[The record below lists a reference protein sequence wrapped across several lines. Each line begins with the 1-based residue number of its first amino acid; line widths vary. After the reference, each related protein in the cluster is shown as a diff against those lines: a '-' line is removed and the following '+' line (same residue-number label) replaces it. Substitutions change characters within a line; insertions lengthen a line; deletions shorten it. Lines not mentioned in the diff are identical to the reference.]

1 MQMQENSPLIL
12 NIESAT
18 DICSVALS
26 RGVQILAFKE
36 TEETFAHSKVLTL
49 LIEDCLS
56 AANIKLKDID
66 AVAISRG
73 PGSYTSLRVGSS
85 VAKGICY
92 ALNKP
97 MIAVDTLKSLA
108 LATYAAEGDT
118 EAIYA
123 PMIDARRME
132 VYTAHFY
139 STGDR
144 LMDTAAEVIT
154 EKSYSNIFK
163 SEKKV
168 IFCGSGAE
176 KCRSVLLSPLA
187 FFSPIVCSAMYLPP
201 LAVQAFNEKRFE
213 DIAYFEPEYFKAP
226 NITKSK
232 KRLL

>member
-1 MQMQENSPLIL
+1 MKENSPLIL

-18 DICSVALS
+18 DICSVSLS
-26 RGVQILAFKE
+26 RGTEILSFRE
-36 TEETFAHSKVLTL
+36 TDETFAHSKVLTL

-56 AANIKLKDID
+56 EKKIQLKDLD
-66 AVAISRG
+66 AVAVSRG

-92 ALNKP
+92 ALDKP
-97 MIAVDTLKSLA
+97 LLSLDTLKSLA
-108 LATYAAEGDT
+108 LATCVAEGDAG
-118 EAIYA
+118 AIYA

-132 VYTAHFY
+132 VYTAHF
-139 STGDR
+139 SALGDR
-144 LMDTAAEVIT
+144 LMNTAAEVIT
-154 EKSYSNIFK
+154 EKTYSNIFK

-168 IFCGSGAE
+168 IFCGNGAE

>member
-1 MQMQENSPLIL
+1 MQESSPLIL

-18 DICSVALS
+18 DICSVSLS
-26 RGVQILAFKE
+26 RGTEILSFRE

-49 LIEDCLS
+49 LIEDCL
-56 AANIKLKDID
+56 AERNIELKDLD
-66 AVAISRG
+66 AVAVSRG

-92 ALNKP
+92 ALDKP
-97 MIAVDTLKSLA
+97 LLALDTLKSLA
-108 LATYAAEGDT
+108 LAAYAAEGDA

-132 VYTAHFY
+132 CYTAHF
-139 STGDR
+139 SASGDR
-144 LMDTAAEVIT
+144 ITETAAEVIT

-187 FFSPIVCSAMYLPP
+187 FFSPIICSAMYLPP
-201 LAVQAFNEKRFE
+201 LAVQAFVEKRFE

-232 KRLL
+232 KKLL

>member
-1 MQMQENSPLIL
+1 MKEESPLIL

-18 DICSVALS
+18 DICSVSLS
-26 RGVQILAFKE
+26 RGTEILSFQE
-36 TEETFAHSKVLTL
+36 TDETFAHSKVLTL
-49 LIEDCLS
+49 LIENCL
-56 AANIKLKDID
+56 AEVNIELKNID

-108 LATYAAEGDT
+108 LATYAAEGDAD
-118 EAIYA
+118 AIYA

-132 VYTAHFY
+132 VYTAHF
-139 STGDR
+139 SATGDR
-144 LMDTAAEVIT
+144 LSDTAAEVIT
-154 EKSYSNIFK
+154 ENSYSNIFK
-163 SEKKV
+163 SEKKI
-168 IFCGSGAE
+168 IFCGSGAD
-176 KCRSVLLSPLA
+176 KCRSVLLSPFA

-201 LAVQAFNEKRFE
+201 LAVQAFVEKRFE

-232 KRLL
+232 KKLL

>member
-1 MQMQENSPLIL
+1 MKEESPLIL

-18 DICSVALS
+18 DICSVSLS
-26 RGVQILAFKE
+26 RGTEILSFQE
-36 TEETFAHSKVLTL
+36 TDETFAHSKVLTL
-49 LIEDCLS
+49 LIENCLTEV
-56 AANIKLKDID
+56 NIELKNID

-108 LATYAAEGDT
+108 LATYAAEGDAD
-118 EAIYA
+118 AIYA

-132 VYTAHFY
+132 VYTAHF
-139 STGDR
+139 SATGDR
-144 LMDTAAEVIT
+144 LSDTAAEVIT
-154 EKSYSNIFK
+154 ENSYSNIFK
-163 SEKKV
+163 SEKKI
-168 IFCGSGAE
+168 IFCGSGAD
-176 KCRSVLLSPLA
+176 KCRSVLLSPFA

-201 LAVQAFNEKRFE
+201 LAVQAFVEKRFE

-232 KRLL
+232 KKLL